1 MADGYRIFGAEMSPY
16 SVKVRSYFR
25 YKAIPHQWILRNA
38 DSQAEYEKHAR
49 MPIIP
54 LVVTPEGKGIQDS
67 TPIIDAMEKL
77 YPEPSI
83 HPDDTVAGFIST
95 LIEEFGDEWGN
106 KWMFHYRWARDVDQI
121 SAAGRI
127 ARMRGPKANL
137 QEHEAFASK
146 VRARMVDRVWFV
158 GSNAVTAP
166 QIEAGFL
173 DMLGLLDN
181 HLSSRPYLFGGR
193 PAFGDF
199 GLWGQ
204 IYQMWTDPTAGAIIG
219 GGAPHVLDWVHRM
232 LWPKAEGAFERW
244 STLRPTLM
252 PILSKQIGARF
263 MPWTCANEKALAESQ
278 EEFSVMLG
286 GKIWTQ
292 KPQKYHA
299 RSLGMLRARY
309 AAVADKA
316 ALDPVLEA
324 AGCLAGLRG

>member
-1 MADGYRIFGAEMSPY
+1 
-16 SVKVRSYFR
+16 VRSYFR

-38 DSQAEYEKHAR
+38 ASQAEYEKHAR

-54 LVVTPEGKGIQDS
+54 LVVTPEGTGIQDS
-67 TPIIDAMEKL
+67 TPIIDQVEKL

-83 HPDDTVAGFIST
+83 HPDDPVARFISA
-95 LIEEFGDEWGN
+95 LVEEFGDEWGN

-121 SAAGRI
+121 SSAGRI
-127 ARMRGPKANL
+127 ARMRGPDASEEKHA
-137 QEHEAFASK
+137 AFAGQ

-173 DMLGLLDN
+173 DMLGMLDK
-181 HLSSRPYLFGGR
+181 HLANRAYLFGGR

-204 IYQMWTDPTAGAIIG
+204 LYQMWTDPTAGALIG

-232 LWPKAEGAFERW
+232 LWPRAEGKFEAW
-244 STLRPTLM
+244 STLEPTLM
-252 PILSKQIGARF
+252 PILTKQIGTQF
-263 MPWTCANEKALAESQ
+263 MPWTCANEKALAENQ
-278 EEFSVMLG
+278 EEFCVTLG

-299 RSLGMLRARY
+299 RSLGMLRAKY
-309 AAVADKA
+309 ADVADKA

>member
-1 MADGYRIFGAEMSPY
+1 MADGYRILGAEMSPY

-67 TPIIDAMEKL
+67 TPIIDQMEKL

-83 HPDDTVAGFIST
+83 HPDDTVAGFISV

-121 SAAGRI
+121 SSAGRI
-127 ARMRGPKANL
+127 ARMRGPKAGE
-137 QEHEAFASK
+137 QEHEAFAGQ

-158 GSNAVTAP
+158 GSNAGTAP

-173 DMLGLLDN
+173 EMLALLDN
-181 HLSSRPYLFGGR
+181 HLASRPYLFGGR

-204 IYQMWTDPTAGAIIG
+204 IYQMWKDPTAGALIE

-232 LWPKAEGAFERW
+232 LWPKAEGAFEGW
-244 STLRPTLM
+244 SALEPTLM
-252 PILSKQIGARF
+252 PILSKQVGRKF
-263 MPWTCANEKALAESQ
+263 MPWTCANEKALADAK
-278 EEFSVMLG
+278 EEFSVALG
-286 GKIWTQ
+286 DKIWTQ

-309 AAVADKA
+309 AAVPDKA

>member
-1 MADGYRIFGAEMSPY
+1 MVNGYRIIGAEMSPY

-38 DSQAEYEKHAR
+38 ASQAEYEKLAR

-54 LVVTPEGKGIQDS
+54 LVVTPEGTGIQDS
-67 TPIIDAMEKL
+67 TPIIDQMEKL

-83 HPDDTVAGFIST
+83 HPDDPVARFISA
-95 LIEEFGDEWGN
+95 LVEEFGDEWGN
-106 KWMFHYRWARDVDQI
+106 KWMFHYRWAHDVDQI
-121 SAAGRI
+121 SSAGRI
-127 ARMRGPKANL
+127 ARMRGPDASEEKHAV
-137 QEHEAFASK
+137 FAGQ

-166 QIEAGFL
+166 QIEASFL
-173 DMLGLLDN
+173 DMLGMLDN
-181 HLSSRPYLFGGR
+181 HLASRPYLFGGR

-204 IYQMWTDPTAGAIIG
+204 IYQMWTDPTAGALIG

-232 LWPKAEGAFERW
+232 LWPRAEGKFEAW
-244 STLRPTLM
+244 STLQPTLM
-252 PILSKQIGARF
+252 PILTKQIGAQF
-263 MPWTCANEKALAESQ
+263 MPWTCANEKALADAR
-278 EEFSVMLG
+278 EEFSVTLG
-286 GKIWTQ
+286 DKIWTQ

-299 RSLGMLRARY
+299 RSLGMLRAKY
-309 AAVADKA
+309 ADVADKA

>member
-25 YKAIPHQWILRNA
+25 YKAIPYQWILRNA

-54 LVVTPEGKGIQDS
+54 LVVTPEGRGIQDS
-67 TPIIDAMEKL
+67 TPIIDAMERL

-83 HPDDTVAGFIST
+83 HPDDAVAGFIAA

-121 SAAGRI
+121 SSAGRI
-127 ARMRGPKANL
+127 ARMRGPKASE

-173 DMLGLLDN
+173 EMLVLLDN
-181 HLSSRPYLFGGR
+181 HLTDRPYLFGGR

-204 IYQMWTDPTAGAIIG
+204 IYQMWRDPTAGALIE

-232 LWPKAEGAFERW
+232 LWPKAEGAFEGW
-244 STLRPTLM
+244 STLEPTLIS
-252 PILSKQIGARF
+252 ILTRQIGAQF
-263 MPWTCANEKALAESQ
+263 MPWTCANEKALADAK
-278 EEFSVMLG
+278 EEFSVTLG
-286 GKIWTQ
+286 DKIWTQ

-309 AAVADKA
+309 AAVPDKA

-324 AGCLAGLRG
+324 AGCLTGLRG